1 MDAVTRACPFT
12 KAEVFHV
19 FVLMSATGAQLT
31 GSKGLADFH
40 DGLPV
45 PVCLVLQHAEERRPT
60 DVRDGLAQLTI
71 LLHVLHLQGLD
82 PDDVVFLD
90 DFGRYLV
97 QEVCALVG
105 DLLVGT
111 GNLPLLLLIVPR
123 LGQRNFLVQSDALT
137 AGELALFAR
146 QFLLE
151 LTEVT
156 VVLVYRAVRQDGE
169 VLQSDVDADR

>member
-1 MDAVTRACPFT
+1 MDPATRACPFT
-12 KAEVFHV
+12 QAKMFYV
-19 FVLMSATGAQLT
+19 FVLMSATRAQLAR
-31 GSKGLADFH
+31 SKGLANLH

-45 PVCLVLQHAEERRPT
+45 PVCLVLQHAEELRPA
-60 DVRDGLAQLTI
+60 DVRDGLAQLAV

-82 PDDVVFLD
+82 ADDVVAFD
-90 DFGRYLV
+90 DLGRYLV
-97 QEVCALVG
+97 QEVGALVCN
-105 DLLVGT
+105 LLVDT